1 MKFLEVP
8 IGVGLISSVGVRIKD
23 LEAPNVSLHAIGCQP
38 PCGEGSTIG
47 DSGRIIF
54 RIKCWA
60 LFRGDSG
67 SSCRLVVFLP
77 LP

>member
-1 MKFLEVP
+1 MQFLEIP

-23 LEAPNVSLHAIGCQP
+23 LAAPKAVGVAGGRRMSAALWGRLHTV
-38 PCGEGSTIG
+38 GE
-47 DSGRIIF
+47 SG

-60 LFRGDSG
+60 LSRGGFG